1 MTISP
6 RRGQRQA
13 EMVTREISKLP
24 RPPPHVQNRSEARMR
39 PWTKRNVSLLC
50 VWTLEAP
57 SE

>member
-24 RPPPHVQNRSEARMR
+24 RSPPHVQNRSEARMR
-39 PWTKRNVSLLC
+39 AVDQAKCLPPVRLD
-50 VWTLEAP
+50 A
-57 SE
+57 